1 MSSMHRTIDGEVLV
15 RHLSQD
21 ELMIDRELLAQRGR
35 TARTIVKEGP
45 VRLVLMALSPGGDLP
60 IHSTDGPV
68 TIHVT
73 DGDQP
78 YMKNWWVPGLQ
89 IGYEH
94 SFVHQVADFLQNV
107 AGNKSTSP
115 TFREAL
121 ETTRVCDAVLA
132 SAKAGSWK
140 DVSPNAR

>member
-1 MSSMHRTIDGEVLV
+1 MSSMHRTLDGEVLV

-60 IHSTDGPV
+60 VHSTDGPV

-73 DGDQP
+73 DGEVLFRAVGDE
-78 YMKNWWVPGLQ
+78 YHLVTGDVLVFAA
-89 IGYEH
+89 GVEH
-94 SFVHQVADFLQNV
+94 SATTETGCVFLLTV
-107 AGNKSTSP
+107 MRTD
-115 TFREAL
+115 
-121 ETTRVCDAVLA
+121 V
-132 SAKAGSWK
+132 
-140 DVSPNAR
+140 VSPKRPATES

>member
-45 VRLVLMALSPGGDLP
+45 VRLVLMALDRGGDLP
-60 IHSTDGPV
+60 PHSTDGPV

-73 DGDQP
+73 DGEVVFRAVGDE
-78 YMKNWWVPGLQ
+78 YHLVTGDVLVFAA
-89 IGYEH
+89 GVEH
-94 SFVHQVADFLQNV
+94 SATSESGCVFLLTV
-107 AGNKSTSP
+107 MRTESS
-115 TFREAL
+115 
-121 ETTRVCDAVLA
+121 
-132 SAKAGSWK
+132 SGSNGTGP
-140 DVSPNAR
+140 S

>member
-21 ELMIDRELLAQRGR
+21 EMMIDRELLAQRGR

-60 IHSTDGPV
+60 AHSTDGPV

-73 DGDQP
+73 DGEVVFRAVGDE
-78 YMKNWWVPGLQ
+78 YHLVTGDVLVFAA
-89 IGYEH
+89 GVEH
-94 SFVHQVADFLQNV
+94 SATSEPGCVFLLTV
-107 AGNKSTSP
+107 MRTDTS
-115 TFREAL
+115 
-121 ETTRVCDAVLA
+121 
-132 SAKAGSWK
+132 SGS
-140 DVSPNAR
+140 SGTNHA

>member
-21 ELMIDRELLAQRGR
+21 EMMIDRELLAQRGR

-60 IHSTDGPV
+60 AHRTDGPV

-73 DGDQP
+73 DGEVIFRAFSEEYHLMTGD
-78 YMKNWWVPGLQ
+78 VLVFAAGV
-89 IGYEH
+89 EH
-94 SFVHQVADFLQNV
+94 SASTETGCVFLLTV
-107 AGNKSTSP
+107 MRTVSSSGSGASP
-115 TFREAL
+115 PQSGA
-121 ETTRVCDAVLA
+121 A
-132 SAKAGSWK
+132 
-140 DVSPNAR
+140 